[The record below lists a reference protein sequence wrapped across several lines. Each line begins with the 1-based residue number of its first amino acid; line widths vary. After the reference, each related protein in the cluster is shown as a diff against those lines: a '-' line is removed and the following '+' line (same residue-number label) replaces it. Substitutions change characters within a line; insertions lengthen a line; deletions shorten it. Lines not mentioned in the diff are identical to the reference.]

1 VPYLTTEVIAEKTV
15 QDIERAMLKDLSA
28 MRKRVG
34 TREVF
39 FVAVKG
45 LPHKSGKKVSL
56 VIVAPMKDEVTD
68 WYAHFHAAKPKLV
81 AQGTCA
87 FAKGATDKAVV
98 LELKK
103 ITGGS
108 RTIVVDAVSKA
119 LLKET
124 RYSVRDA
131 QVRPKPDDHGSED
144 ESEER

>member
-1 VPYLTTEVIAEKTV
+1 MPYLTTEVIAEKTV

-56 VIVAPMKDEVTD
+56 VIVAPMKDEVND
-68 WYAHFHAAKPKLV
+68 WYTHFHAAKAKVV

-87 FAKGATDKAVV
+87 FAKGAGKNLV